1 MIEERLTT
9 VLREAADEA
18 SAVLGDAPPPE
29 RIELTRPPNREFG
42 DFSTNL
48 ALVWASRLG
57 AKPRDVAQAVI
68 DHLPGDPLIE
78 KAEVAGPGFV
88 NLFVRPTWLHDAI
101 RAAAA
106 LGDAYGRAEPNG
118 KRVQVE
124 FVSANPT
131 GPLTI
136 GHARNA
142 AIGDTLARMF
152 EATGWGVERE
162 YYFNDAGGQMDRFGA
177 SVEARY
183 LALVGREAEVPD
195 DGYHGDYVTDIARE
209 ILENHGPGLAE
220 LEDTERFERMREYGA
235 GIAMG
240 SIRRTLARFGVEMDT
255 YLHEATL
262 SEKGEID
269 QAIERLRASGDAYD
283 KDDAV
288 WFRST
293 AYGDDKDRVVIRSNG
308 IHTYFGADCA
318 YLIDKFSRGFDHLV
332 YVWGADHHG
341 DVARVKGAAKAL
353 GFDPDAAEILIYQ
366 FVSFLRGG
374 VPVKMSKR
382 AGAFVSLDDLIDA
395 VGTDAARYHL
405 LMFGPDSAMNF
416 DIDEVARQTMENP
429 VYYVQY
435 AHARI
440 ASIMRRAAERGVAL
454 GPVDDA
460 RLELLEDE
468 SEIALMRRVAELPGE
483 LADATRGRAPQR
495 LTRYAEELAQLFHRF
510 YGERLPDGTHA
521 RLVVGDDPELTQARL
536 WLSRVTKQS
545 IAIVLGLLGVA
556 APEHMERTDTTD
568 DDV

>member
-1 MIEERLTT
+1 MIEELLIG

-29 RIELTRPPNREFG
+29 RIELTRPPNKDFG
-42 DFSTNL
+42 DFSSNL

-57 AKPRDVAQAVI
+57 ADPRDVAQAVI
-68 DHLPGDPLIE
+68 DHLPSDALIE
-78 KAEVAGPGFV
+78 RAEVAGPGFV
-88 NLFVRPTWLHDAI
+88 NLFVKPTWLHDAI
-101 RAAAA
+101 RDAA
-106 LGDAYGRAEPNG
+106 LADDRYGRADPNG

-142 AIGDTLARMF
+142 AIGDTLARML
-152 EATGWGVERE
+152 EATGWSVERE
-162 YYFNDAGGQMDRFGA
+162 YYFNDSGGQMDRFGS

-183 LALVGREAEVPD
+183 LQLLGREAEVPE
-195 DGYHGDYVTDIARE
+195 DGYHGDYVADIAKQ
-209 ILENHGPGLAE
+209 ILEHHGPGLADLPDE
-220 LEDTERFERMREYGA
+220 ERFLQMREYGA

-240 SIRRTLARFGVEMDT
+240 WIRETLARFGVGFDT
-255 YLHEATL
+255 YMHEATL
-262 SEKGEID
+262 SELGEIEEGI
-269 QAIERLRASGDAYD
+269 AKLRAAGAIYDAD
-283 KDDAV
+283 GAV

-318 YLIDKFSRGFDHLV
+318 YLIDKFRRGFDHLL

-341 DVARVKGAAKAL
+341 DVVRVKGAAQAL

-374 VPVKMSKR
+374 EPVKMSKR
-382 AGAFVSLDDLIDA
+382 AGAFVSLDELIDT

-405 LMFGPDSAMNF
+405 LMFGPDSAMTF
-416 DIDEVARQTMENP
+416 DIEEVARQTMENP

-440 ASIMRRAAERGVAL
+440 ASILRHAEQQGVAL
-454 GPVDDA
+454 KPVGDV
-460 RLELLEDE
+460 RLDLLVHDTEMD
-468 SEIALMRRVAELPGE
+468 LMR
-483 LADATRGRAPQR
+483 Q
-495 LTRYAEELAQLFHRF
+495 
-510 YGERLPDGTHA
+510 
-521 RLVVGDDPELTQARL
+521 
-536 WLSRVTKQS
+536 
-545 IAIVLGLLGVA
+545 
-556 APEHMERTDTTD
+556 
-568 DDV
+568 

>member
-1 MIEERLTT
+1 MIEERLIAL
-9 VLREAADEA
+9 LREAAEDA
-18 SAVLGDAPPPE
+18 SAELGDAPPPE
-29 RIELTRPPNREFG
+29 KIELTRPPNKEFG

-57 AKPRDVAQAVI
+57 AKPRDVAQAVV
-68 DHLPGDPLIE
+68 DHLPQDPIIDR
-78 KAEVAGPGFV
+78 AEVAGPGFV

-101 RAAAA
+101 RDAAA
-106 LGDAYGRAEPNG
+106 LGDRYGRAEPNG

-131 GPLTI
+131 GPLTM

-152 EATGWGVERE
+152 EATGWAVERE

-183 LALVGREAEVPD
+183 LQAIGRDAEVPE
-195 DGYHGDYVTDIARE
+195 DGYHGDYVADIARR
-209 ILENHGPGLAE
+209 ILEDHGPGLADLPGE
-220 LEDTERFERMREYGA
+220 ERFLKMREYGA

-240 SIRRTLARFGVEMDT
+240 WIRETLARFGVGFDT
-255 YLHEATL
+255 YMHEASL
-262 SEKGEID
+262 SELGEID
-269 QAIERLRASGDAYD
+269 EAIRRLREAGAI
-283 KDDAV
+283 DDRDGAV

-293 AYGDDKDRVVIRSNG
+293 DYGDDKDRVVIRSNG

-318 YLIDKFSRGFDHLV
+318 YVIDKFRRGFDHLL

-341 DVARVKGAAKAL
+341 DVVRVKGASKAL
-353 GFDPDAAEILIYQ
+353 GFDPDAVEILIYQ

-374 VPVKMSKR
+374 EPVKMSKR
-382 AGAFVSLDDLIDA
+382 AGAFVSLGELIDA

-405 LMFGPDSAMNF
+405 LMFGPDSPMNF

-440 ASIMRRAAERGVAL
+440 ASILRHAAELGVAVR
-454 GPVDDA
+454 PVEDA
-460 RLELLEDE
+460 KLELLTNETELD
-468 SEIALMRRVAELPGE
+468 LMRRIAELPQEIATATE
-483 LADATRGRAPQR
+483 LRGPHR
-495 LTRYAEELAQLFHRF
+495 LTRYAEELAALFHKF
-510 YGERLPDGTHA
+510 YGECK
-521 RLVVGDDPELTQARL
+521 VVGDDAELTQARL
-536 WLSRVTKQS
+536 WLCRVAKQTL
-545 IAIVLGLLGVA
+545 AVALGLLGVST
-556 APEHMERTDTTD
+556 PESMERTEA
-568 DDV
+568 DVDA